1 MNKTTI
7 FAGAAALAFVVGA
20 SIVATGATASPMKAK
35 ASAGEKCSGIVKA
48 GHNDCAANGH
58 SCQGQ
63 ARTDRAAGEWIH
75 TPNGTCAKIAG
86 GVVLPAM

>member
-1 MNKTTI
+1 MKKSTLI
-7 FAGAAALAFVVGA
+7 AGAAALAFVAGA
-20 SIVATGATASPMKAK
+20 SIVATGATAGTMKAK
-35 ASAGEKCSGIVKA
+35 ASAGEKCAGIVKA
-48 GHNDCAANGH
+48 GRNDCAANGH

-86 GVVLPAM
+86 GVLVQ